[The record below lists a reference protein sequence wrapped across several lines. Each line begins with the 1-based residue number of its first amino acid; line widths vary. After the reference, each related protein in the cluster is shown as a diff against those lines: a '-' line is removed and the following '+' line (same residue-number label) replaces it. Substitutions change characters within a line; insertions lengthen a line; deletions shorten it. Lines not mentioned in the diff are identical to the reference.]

1 MRHPADLGFA
11 RKSCTFRYLNVITD
25 YAIVLDNRSHF
36 EDDRAPIGELAL
48 ITAPGMLDLP
58 EPSMADDDTTDQRW
72 AACTPFRRWVFANS
86 YNRRRTVEAPT
97 LSTPVKKYLT
107 QRISEVRE
115 YTKDVRY
122 SYTKNH
128 YSFRFQ
134 IRI

>member
-25 YAIVLDNRSHF
+25 YAIVLDNRAHF

-48 ITAPGMLDLP
+48 ITAPGMLALP

-72 AACTPFRRWVFANS
+72 ATCTPFRLWVFANS

-97 LSTPVKKYLT
+97 LSTLVKKYLT
-107 QRISEVRE
+107 QRIREVRE

>member
-1 MRHPADLGFA
+1 M
-11 RKSCTFRYLNVITD
+11 
-25 YAIVLDNRSHF
+25 
-36 EDDRAPIGELAL
+36 LA
-48 ITAPGMLDLP
+48 LP

>member
-48 ITAPGMLDLP
+48 ITAPGMLALP

-72 AACTPFRRWVFANS
+72 ATCTPFRLWVFANS

-97 LSTPVKKYLT
+97 LSTLVKKYLT

-122 SYTKNH
+122 GYTKNH